1 MKGRSAGK
9 EKGITKWKNLQMIA
23 SGPELQKT
31 TTLWKG
37 CRCQKQLIILTFKKK
52 KKKTRTKNTYLSLS
66 NDTRSVLLFKISLVK
81 TTVTLAHDYQTATW
95 PIPVSLA
102 IGVAA
107 ADRHAGQSE
116 QNE

>member
-1 MKGRSAGK
+1 
-9 EKGITKWKNLQMIA
+9 MIA

-31 TTLWKG
+31 TTLWRG
-37 CRCQKQLIILTFKKK
+37 SMCQKQLIIFTLK

-66 NDTRSVLLFKISLVK
+66 NDTRSVLLFKISLGK
-81 TTVTLAHDYQTATW
+81 TTVSLAQDDQTATW
-95 PIPVSLA
+95 PIQVSLA
-102 IGVAA
+102 IGVAG

>member
-1 MKGRSAGK
+1 MKRRSEGK

-37 CRCQKQLIILTFKKK
+37 CRCQKQLIILTLKK

-95 PIPVSLA
+95 PIQVSLA

-116 QNE
+116 HNE